1 MYIVKKMS
9 ENDRP
14 DLRKL
19 IKPALLVAG
28 VVAAAE
34 IATGGLTGSDKPTT
48 NTVTPDNRSKVTL
61 PGEAMSDTPLV
72 TPTIEQQVTDAIQ
85 EEIDN
90 DHKRGE
96 LSVYE
101 MIQTGYIHEVVN
113 QENAYITGNRKPK
126 TLFKTTS
133 TKSVGDKKQTV
144 DGIGMD
150 IGNGKMSTTLTKLSN
165 PNINSPYRPSELL
178 EINPDVES
186 HAFKPDKVTII
197 ITTDTGEVYQSSQ
210 KIDEVP
216 KGIYIPIDGKT
227 WLNKLPNGH
236 RPNNVLKP
244 VNTNI
249 ANINQVRVEY
259 RDSDHD
265 TEIAQTFDRVPAED
279 QQ

>member
-1 MYIVKKMS
+1 M
-9 ENDRP
+9 
-14 DLRKL
+14 RK
-19 IKPALLVAG
+19 VVDMWHN
-28 VVAAAE
+28 VVARGFTEEDQIEAFAFIPNSADRDQIRQLFVNNPE
-34 IATGGLTGSDKPTT
+34 FFEGDMITPEGQQFLATLREFNQMTD
-48 NTVTPDNRSKVTL
+48 
-61 PGEAMSDTPLV
+61 EARTRIV
-72 TPTIEQQVTDAIQ
+72 
-85 EEIDN
+85 
-90 DHKRGE
+90 
-96 LSVYE
+96 
-101 MIQTGYIHEVVN
+101 
-113 QENAYITGNRKPK
+113 
-126 TLFKTTS
+126 
-133 TKSVGDKKQTV
+133 
-144 DGIGMD
+144 
-150 IGNGKMSTTLTKLSN
+150 KLSN